1 MWTGSDC
8 GFMVVVGIFD
18 LWWLWVALICGG
30 CGFVV
35 AGGFVW
41 WTGSDCGFVICGG
54 CGLLVWDVMVDCG
67 LLLTVIGDGW
77 ESMGKK
83 TMKNK
88 LIL

>member
-8 GFMVVVGIFD
+8 GFVVVVGIFD

-41 WTGSDCGFVICGG
+41 WTCSDCGLICGG
-54 CGLLVWDVMVDCG
+54 CGWL
-67 LLLTVIGDGW
+67 
-77 ESMGKK
+77 
-83 TMKNK
+83 
-88 LIL
+88 